1 MPFFSKMNYNISKD
15 VKKLLPIRHEETK
28 GLGPYE
34 AKAKECNEME
44 KNHPYQMRLS
54 MQVK

>member
-1 MPFFSKMNYNISKD
+1 MPFFSKKNYNISKD

-34 AKAKECNEME
+34 AKAKERNEME
-44 KNHPYQMRLS
+44 KNHPYQM
-54 MQVK
+54 